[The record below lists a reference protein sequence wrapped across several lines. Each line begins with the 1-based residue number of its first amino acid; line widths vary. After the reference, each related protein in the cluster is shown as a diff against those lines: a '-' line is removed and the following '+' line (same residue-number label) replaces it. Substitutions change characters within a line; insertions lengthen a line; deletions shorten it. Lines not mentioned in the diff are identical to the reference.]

1 MSRRNPQPYL
11 EAKVTLRGGDCQY
24 ADYWPG
30 RTPGEIVKELGVT
43 LREVE
48 LISAEKG
55 KGWVRIYPRARK
67 NPSQTWKVSVIVHP
81 RKVSKGRKKPYPGL
95 RQADL
100 QVSATNLPEAVKKAE
115 TAIAKKLGA
124 SDISLLLAEEWP
136 DKSAMFELYGRA
148 LPVYSRSS
156 GRHLKGKTFSGAA
169 FIDATP
175 VIIAKAKKNA
185 YRHSDL
191 QHVHDYDFPVGRKNA
206 RRGAIPAIG
215 RGEKHG
221 YAPEGSLRRKE
232 RSIDEISEVVA
243 NMKKSPGALRPFEQR
258 KKARKKGQTRIVRP
272 KGNPVEYLTPSEY
285 IKGLDAGLFKVDD
298 PRIKVL
304 SKKKPRHATPKE
316 AYADGFSAARSA
328 WHSGQHGFS
337 DIGYWILKNAKD
349 GSLFEERSTFGD
361 EYRRGAKEYWLARRD
376 AESRRTGWESSDW
389 LERGLNNPLHPKP
402 GIPTVWAEYRDDPDD
417 PDDEIRLV
425 CKVVGGR
432 GMGRVRRNPSV
443 KVGNKIRTSRGE
455 EGEVTEIR
463 GTWGYVAG
471 NLEGWFPLS
480 SLSQMRVL
488 NNPDWKALGQK
499 TKRGAKKGWKAT
511 KHAGK
516 VAAWQAKG
524 AALKT
529 ELADLRRCAKNL
541 GYDDYKSGPAYKAAQ
556 GRLSAWEKQRPVK
569 QNPVWVSPE
578 GTAGYLSGE
587 SHTRYKKKHPQRG
600 LVPKFMERQVRLETP
615 LQDPP
620 SGYRILEFEVTE
632 RGRPVT
638 HFRIYEGTRD
648 TGKYARDWNKAVQI
662 AHKLA
667 KRGREA
673 LKAAANN
680 PRGRRDMTMLIGE
693 DGAEWA
699 KWSQN
704 REGIIHRNPQVLYFP
719 GKGTRGSGPR
729 GGYSPA
735 ERAELPR
742 GAFLKPGSRSW
753 PVSDKEHAKIAL
765 QYMTRGFGN
774 RSEYPL
780 LLQRLAG
787 FWPVDQN
794 PDIWAKYRQYQPD
807 IEEKCRCRLPTVE
820 ELRDVGP
827 SPRDW
832 PPVRKNKGTQRRRRR
847 TTHWY
852 K

>member
-11 EAKVTLRGGDCQY
+11 EAKVTFLGGDSQY

-55 KGWVRIYPRARK
+55 KGWVRIYPRA
-67 NPSQTWKVSVIVHP
+67 
-81 RKVSKGRKKPYPGL
+81 
-95 RQADL
+95 
-100 QVSATNLPEAVKKAE
+100 KA
-115 TAIAKKLGA
+115 
-124 SDISLLLAEEWP
+124 
-136 DKSAMFELYGRA
+136 R
-148 LPVYSRSS
+148 
-156 GRHLKGKTFSGAA
+156 
-169 FIDATP
+169 
-175 VIIAKAKKNA
+175 KNA

-206 RRGAIPAIG
+206 RGAIPAIS
-215 RGEKHG
+215 RGERHG

-258 KKARKKGQTRIVRP
+258 KKARKKGRTRIVRP

-316 AYADGFSAARSA
+316 AFADGFSAARSA

-337 DIGYWILKNAKD
+337 DIGYWILKNATD

-389 LERGLNNPLHPKP
+389 LERGLNNP
-402 GIPTVWAEYRDDPDD
+402 
-417 PDDEIRLV
+417 
-425 CKVVGGR
+425 
-432 GMGRVRRNPSV
+432 SV
-443 KVGNKIRTSRGE
+443 KVGDKIRTSRGE

-463 GTWGYVAG
+463 DTWGYVAG

-488 NNPDWKALGQK
+488 NNPRRILSDGTVIWGRGSSGLDSPRRPEGQKTYEVTFAMGWAGGKPRYQTVTVKAHSEAEADKKARQKLAPGARGIPDIRAVDNPDWKALGEK
-499 TKRGAKKGWKAT
+499 TKRGAQKGWKAT

-516 VAAWQAKG
+516 VAAWQAEG
-524 AALKT
+524 AVLKT

-541 GYDDYKSGPAYKAAQ
+541 SYDDYKSGPAYQAAQ
-556 GRLSAWEKQRPVK
+556 ERVSTWKKRRPVK

-587 SHTRYKKKHPQRG
+587 SHTRYKKKHPKRG

-638 HFRIYEGTRD
+638 HFRIYEGMRD

-673 LKAAANN
+673 LKAAANNPRVRTGVREPKTLTRTQCDRKISAALKEFYDEEWKRSRKN

-719 GKGTRGSGPR
+719 GKGMGGSGPR

-735 ERAELPR
+735 ERAALPR
-742 GAFLKPGSRSW
+742 GAFLKPGKRSW

-765 QYMTRGFGN
+765 QYMTRGYGN
-774 RSEYPL
+774 KSEYPL

-794 PDIWAKYRQYQPD
+794 PDIWAKYRDYKRG
-807 IEEKCRCRLPTVE
+807 IEEKCGCHLPTVE

-832 PPVRKNKGTQRRRRR
+832 PPVRRNKGTQRRRRR

>member
-11 EAKVTLRGGDCQY
+11 EAKVTFRGGDSQY

-30 RTPGEIVKELGVT
+30 RTPGEIAKELGVT
-43 LREVE
+43 LREVV

-55 KGWVRIYPRARK
+55 KGWVRIYPR
-67 NPSQTWKVSVIVHP
+67 S
-81 RKVSKGRKKPYPGL
+81 
-95 RQADL
+95 
-100 QVSATNLPEAVKKAE
+100 
-115 TAIAKKLGA
+115 
-124 SDISLLLAEEWP
+124 
-136 DKSAMFELYGRA
+136 
-148 LPVYSRSS
+148 
-156 GRHLKGKTFSGAA
+156 
-169 FIDATP
+169 
-175 VIIAKAKKNA
+175 
-185 YRHSDL
+185 
-191 QHVHDYDFPVGRKNA
+191 RKNA

-221 YAPEGSLRRKE
+221 YAPEGSLRRRE

-243 NMKKSPGALRPFEQR
+243 DMKKSPGALRPFEQR
-258 KKARKKGQTRIVRP
+258 KKARKKGRTRIVRP
-272 KGNPVEYLTPSEY
+272 KGNPVEYLTASEY
-285 IKGLDAGLFKVDD
+285 IKGLNAGLFEVDD

-304 SKKKPRHATPKE
+304 SEKKPRHATPKE
-316 AYADGFSAARSA
+316 AFADGFSAARSA

-389 LERGLNNPLHPKP
+389 LERGLNNP
-402 GIPTVWAEYRDDPDD
+402 
-417 PDDEIRLV
+417 
-425 CKVVGGR
+425 
-432 GMGRVRRNPSV
+432 SV
-443 KVGNKIRTSRGE
+443 KVGDTVRTSRGE

-471 NLEGWFPLS
+471 DLEGWFPLS
-480 SLSQMRVL
+480 SLSLMRVL

-556 GRLSAWEKQRPVK
+556 GRLSAWKKQRPAK

-587 SHTRYKKKHPQRG
+587 SHARYKKKHPQRG

-638 HFRIYEGTRD
+638 HFRIYEGMRD

-704 REGIIHRNPQVLYFP
+704 REGIIHRNPSLEAKRRKIQDQIDLIDHMIDGATRYGPGAEFGGGGHGPAAAQIRAWVEERADLVEALRKLGPSGETTIPPLRNPQVLYFP

-753 PVSDKEHAKIAL
+753 PVSDKEHAKIAW
-765 QYMTRGFGN
+765 QYRTRGFGN